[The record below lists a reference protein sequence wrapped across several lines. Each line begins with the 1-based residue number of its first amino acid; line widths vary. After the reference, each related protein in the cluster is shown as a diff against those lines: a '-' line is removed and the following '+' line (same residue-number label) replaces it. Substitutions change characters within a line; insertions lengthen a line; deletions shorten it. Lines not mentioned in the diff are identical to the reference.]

1 MCRTGI
7 RSQSGVMKYL
17 LFMLVAG
24 CAADAKGVVAPA
36 PKVHQIQANEAGLL
50 VNGYLVEGAHGV
62 VAVDSALTI
71 TDSRRLR
78 KEADALGKPL
88 LAVLITHGHPDHYNG
103 VAALISGHK
112 VAVYATAPVAKVI
125 RDDDAAKEKQWK
137 PVFKDEWPAKRAF
150 PDHEVKDGEKL
161 TFDGM
166 TFVAHEL
173 GPAES
178 HADSYWELTGA
189 GRAVFIGDEVLN
201 GAHAYTNDGH
211 TAAWLANLDRL
222 AKDLAGVA
230 HVYPGHGAAGD
241 ASLFAWE
248 KTYLTTYRAEVDKL
262 RGGADTLSD
271 AQRATLVE
279 HMKAAYPKAALEF
292 MIALGANTVAAE
304 LAHGHGR

>member
-1 MCRTGI
+1 
-7 RSQSGVMKYL
+7 MKIVL
-17 LFMLVAG
+17 LSAALFA
-24 CAADAKGVVAPA
+24 CAADAKGVTPS

-62 VAVDSALTI
+62 VAIDSALTI
-71 TDSRRLR
+71 SDSKRLR
-78 KEADALGKPL
+78 READALGKPL
-88 LAVLITHGHPDHYNG
+88 LAVLVTHGHPDHYNG
-103 VAALISGHK
+103 VAALIAGRK
-112 VAVYATAPVAKVI
+112 VPVYATAPVAKVI

-137 PVFKDEWPAKRAF
+137 PLFKDEWPATRAF

-161 TFDGM
+161 TLDGM

-178 HADSYWELTGA
+178 HADSYWELTGVE
-189 GRAVFIGDEVLN
+189 RAAFIGDEVLN

-211 TAAWLANLDRL
+211 TQAWLANLDRL
-222 AKDLAGVA
+222 AKDLAGVT
-230 HVYPGHGAAGD
+230 HIYPGHGAAGD

-248 KTYLTTYRAEVDKL
+248 KAYLTTYRAEVAKL
-262 RGGADTLSD
+262 RGTADTLTD

-279 HMKAAYPKAALEF
+279 RMKAAYPKAALEF

-304 LAHGHGR
+304 LAHAHVHP